1 MDPLASRCVG
11 RTEVKVSQLGLG
23 GAPLGDFYELLP
35 EAQALATIGEAREAE
50 LNLFDTS
57 PLYGHGLS
65 EHRFGTVLRQS
76 RREDFVLSTKVGRY
90 LVPMTE
96 RDIDRGWFK
105 GGLNFQPVTDY
116 GYDATMRAVE
126 QSYHRLGLNRI
137 DILLIHDVDVWT
149 HGSLENYA
157 RRFDE
162 AMEGAYRALSEL
174 RRDGTVRAIGVGV
187 NEVEPCLR
195 FAGAGDFDCFMLAG
209 RYTLLEQGALDALLP
224 LALDKGISLLIAG
237 PFNSGILASG
247 TAGTAK
253 YNYKDA
259 PAHVLDKVRGIET
272 VCKRHGVALA
282 AAALQFPLA
291 HSAVASIVSGA
302 VKPEEVRHNI
312 TLMSQPIPSV
322 FWEDLREQSLIRDDA
337 PTP

>member
-1 MDPLASRCVG
+1 MDPLALRGVG

-23 GAPLGDFYELLP
+23 SAPLGDFYELLP
-35 EAQALATIGEAREAE
+35 EAQALATIATAREAGI
-50 LNLFDTS
+50 NLFDTS

-76 RREDFVLSTKVGRY
+76 RRDDFVLSTKVGRY
-90 LVPMTE
+90 LVPRAE

-116 GYDATMRAVE
+116 GYDATMRAVD

-137 DILLIHDVDVWT
+137 DILLIHDVDIWT
-149 HGSLENYA
+149 HGSPENYA

-162 AMEGAYRALSEL
+162 AMEGAYRALHDM
-174 RRDGTVRAIGVGV
+174 RRDGTVRAIGIGV
-187 NEVEPCLR
+187 NEIEPCLQ
-195 FAGAGDFDCFMLAG
+195 FAAAGDFDCFMLAG
-209 RYTLLEQGALDALLP
+209 RYTLLEQGALDELLP
-224 LALDKGISLLIAG
+224 LAEDRGISLLIAG
-237 PFNSGILASG
+237 PYNSGILASG
-247 TAGTAK
+247 TGGTAK

-259 PAHVLDKVRGIET
+259 PAGVLESVRRIEA
-272 VCKRHGVALA
+272 VCERHGVELA

-291 HSAVASIVSGA
+291 HRAVASVVPGA
-302 VKPEEVRHNI
+302 VKPDEVRQNI
-312 TLMSQPIPSV
+312 ALMSLPTPAA
-322 FWEDLREQSLIRDDA
+322 FWDDLREQSLIRDDA